1 MAALPPARLRDKP
14 MRGYIGETQM
24 PLIAPGPSV
33 RRSAYYEATVAEGV
47 TAFSVYNHMLMPV
60 SYGDP
65 QAEYRRLTEGVAL
78 WDVACERQVEVTG
91 PDAARLVQA
100 LVPRRIEALPVGA
113 AWYAPV
119 CDHRGVLLNDPV
131 LLRLAED
138 RFWFSIADLD
148 LLPWVRAIAAERKMD
163 VQVSE
168 PDVSPLA
175 VQGPRATD
183 VITALFDDSV
193 RQMGQFRFREA
204 DLDGIPL
211 VLCRSGWSHQGGF
224 ELFLQDVSRGSELWL
239 KVREAG
245 APYGIGPGAPN
256 EAERIE
262 SGLLSWRGDCDD
274 QTNPFE
280 VRLGAHVDL
289 DAPDDTIG
297 IRALRRLQERG
308 PRRHQVGVVLDHDRP
323 LPEAE
328 GWAKVF
334 KGATMAGHMT
344 ARAWSPRLGANIG
357 LCLVW
362 TGVGPGDQVRL
373 VNPDGSEFP
382 GEIRDLPFL

>member
-1 MAALPPARLRDKP
+1 MAS
-14 MRGYIGETQM
+14 
-24 PLIAPGPSV
+24 IAPSPTI
-33 RRSAYYEATVAEGV
+33 RRSPYYASTLAEGV
-47 TAFSVYNHMLMPV
+47 TSFSTYNHMLMPL

-65 QAEYRRLTEGVAL
+65 QAEYRRLIEGVSL

-100 LVPRRIEALPVGA
+100 LVPRRIAEMPVGA
-113 AWYAPV
+113 GWYAPV

-131 LLRLAED
+131 LLRLTED

-148 LLPWVRAIAAERKMD
+148 LLLWARAIAAERRMD
-163 VQVSE
+163 VEVSE

-175 VQGPRATD
+175 IQGPKAED
-183 VITALFDDSV
+183 VVAALFDDSI
-193 RQMGQFRFREA
+193 RQMGHFRFRETQ
-204 DLDGIPL
+204 LDGIPL

-224 ELFLQDVSRGSELWL
+224 ELFLQDSHRGAELWE

-245 APYGIGPGAPN
+245 RPFGIGPGAPN

-274 QTNPFE
+274 NTNPYE
-280 VRLGAHVDL
+280 VRLGRYVHL
-289 DAPDDTIG
+289 DAPDETIG
-297 IRALRRLQERG
+297 IKALRRLQERG
-308 PRRHQVGVVLDHDRP
+308 PRRHQVGIVLDHDRP

-328 GWAKVF
+328 GWAQVF
-334 KGATMAGHMT
+334 KAATMAGHMT
-344 ARAWSPRLGANIG
+344 ALAWSPRLGVNIG

-362 TGVGPGDQVRL
+362 TGVGPGDQVRIGM
-373 VNPDGSEFP
+373 PDGTEFM